1 MMLILGAIAG
11 ILTYIC
17 LKSPNTRKTALL
29 FSVLAAL
36 LVVCCY
42 RNADTYDNPQNFS
55 KEYQLMLA
63 GQGLSLKDM
72 QSKEKETTVYE
83 NTGSML
89 VVICALVIIFAL
101 AITVELN
108 NDEAR
113 TIYKKILVLASA
125 ILMYMLSLYVGLK
138 LILLPY
144 IKKNA
149 EQKEETPCLS

>member
-1 MMLILGAIAG
+1 MLI
-11 ILTYIC
+11 
-17 LKSPNTRKTALL
+17 
-29 FSVLAAL
+29 
-36 LVVCCY
+36 
-42 RNADTYDNPQNFS
+42 
-55 KEYQLMLA
+55 
-63 GQGLSLKDM
+63 
-72 QSKEKETTVYE
+72 
-83 NTGSML
+83 
-89 VVICALVIIFAL
+89 VICALVIIFAL

-125 ILMYMLSLYVGLK
+125 ISMYMLSLYVGLK